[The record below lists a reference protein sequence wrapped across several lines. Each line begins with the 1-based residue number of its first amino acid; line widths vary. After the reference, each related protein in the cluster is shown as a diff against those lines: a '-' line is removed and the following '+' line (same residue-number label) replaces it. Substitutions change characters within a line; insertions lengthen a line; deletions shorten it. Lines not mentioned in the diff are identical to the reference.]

1 MAHVR
6 LAIDVF
12 RPGTADEAL
21 RRTREEFI
29 PLLRKQPGFIAYDII
44 RTGPDEA
51 LFIHTCETK
60 EHAEAALQSVVA
72 WAQANLA
79 NMIVSVD
86 RHVGELVYTTR
97 DE

>member
-6 LAIDVF
+6 LAIDIF

-21 RRTREEFI
+21 RRTREELI
-29 PLLRKQPGFIAYDII
+29 PLLREQPGFIAYDIV

-51 LFIHTCETK
+51 LFIHTCQTK
-60 EHAEAALQSVVA
+60 EEAEAALQRVVA
-72 WAQANLA
+72 WAQANISD
-79 NMIVSVD
+79 MIVLVH

-97 DE
+97 D